1 MSIAQEIKDRLD
13 IVDVISDYLP
23 LKRSGRNLSGFCPF
37 HNNTRTPAFYVSA
50 ERQTWKCFGAC
61 AEGGD
66 IFSFVMKKEGLDF
79 RETLELLAR
88 RAGVEIPVYNPK
100 LPQVAATEERLG
112 DLLESAADYF
122 HHLLLYAPE
131 AEEARQYV
139 RSRGLYKRT
148 VEQFKLG
155 FSLDSFDACRTH
167 FEGQG
172 YSKADLLSAGLLTE
186 NEEKKRTYDRFRNR
200 LMFPI
205 WDAKGNVVGFGA
217 RTLEKDGVPKYLNS
231 PQTKLFD
238 KSRLLYSLNFAK
250 RDIREARQSV
260 IVEGYM
266 DVIRAHERGFKNVI
280 AQMGTALTGHQLNLL
295 KRYSKQFVIA
305 LDADEAGINA
315 TMRSLEVARET
326 LDRDVE
332 IRFDARGLIK
342 HEGRLKADIRVAT
355 MPIGQDPDD
364 IIQRDPVQWVNLIA
378 NAKPVVEYVIEKL
391 SADLDK
397 SDAKAKSAVAQRI
410 IPLIE
415 DVSDSVE
422 RDHYWQLLS
431 RTLIIDQ
438 RTLRR
443 YAPKTKKQLRPRKAA
458 APPKR
463 NRAKI
468 KLSHRMVAPLATEP
482 LEANYLRHAL
492 EHPDLMVKVDL
503 QLKRACQPTVTRDD
517 FTNTE
522 DQALWNHLRRRA
534 ISAGRGQLVT
544 VSELCDS
551 LDTVLVSRIETLL
564 GLSASAQREQLASR
578 MTHSVLNWRLD
589 KVKRHLSEVKQLVDQ
604 AQMLGNTD
612 DTETYS
618 FRCQELTMMIYS
630 IHQAKHGLS
639 STAQRDN

>member
-37 HNNTRTPAFYVSA
+37 HTNTRTPAFYVSP

-66 IFSFVMKKEGLDF
+66 VFAFVMKREGLDF
-79 RETLELLAR
+79 REALELLAR

-100 LPQVAATEERLG
+100 LPQDAAVEDRLG

-155 FSLDSFDACRTH
+155 FSLNSFDACRAH

-172 YSKADLLSAGLLTE
+172 YSNYDLLDAGLLTE
-186 NEEKKRTYDRFRNR
+186 NEEKQRVYDRFRNR

-205 WDAKGNVVGFGA
+205 WDAKGKVVGFGA
-217 RTLEKDGVPKYLNS
+217 RTLEKDGIPKYLNS
-231 PQTKLFD
+231 PQTDLFD
-238 KSRLLYSLNFAK
+238 KSRILYGLNFGK
-250 RDIREARQSV
+250 RDVREARQAI

-266 DVIRAHERGFKNVI
+266 DVIRAHERGFKNVV
-280 AQMGTALTGHQLNLL
+280 AQMGTALTEHQLNLL

-305 LDADEAGINA
+305 LDADEAGVNA

-326 LDRDVE
+326 LDREVE
-332 IRFDARGLIK
+332 IRFDARGLVK

-355 MPIGQDPDD
+355 MPAGQDPDD
-364 IIQRDPVQWVNLIA
+364 IIKADPVQWVNLIA
-378 NAKPVVEYVIEKL
+378 GAKPIVEYVIETL

-397 SDAKAKSAVAQRI
+397 DDAKAKSEVAQRI
-410 IPLIE
+410 IPLIQ
-415 DVSDSVE
+415 DIGDTVE
-422 RDHYWQLLS
+422 RDHYWQLLA
-431 RTLIIDQ
+431 RTLGTDQ

-443 YAPKTKKQLRPRKAA
+443 YTPKTKRIARPKPKAKPKQD
-458 APPKR
+458 
-463 NRAKI
+463 RAKI
-468 KLSHRMVAPLATEP
+468 KLSHRMIAPLATEP
-482 LEANYLRHAL
+482 LEANYLRQAL
-492 EHPDLMVKVDL
+492 EHPELMVKVDL
-503 QLKRACQPTVTRDD
+503 QLQRAHQPTVNRDD
-517 FTNTE
+517 FTGTE
-522 DQALWNHLRRRA
+522 DQALWNYLRRRA
-534 ISAGRGQLVT
+534 VSAGRGQFVT
-544 VSELCDS
+544 ISELCDS

-564 GLSASAQREQLASR
+564 TLSASEQGEQLAAR

-589 KVKRHLSEVKQLVDQ
+589 KVKRHLSEVKQLLDE
-604 AQMLGNTD
+604 AQVLGDSD
-612 DTETYS
+612 DMENYG

-630 IHQAKHGLS
+630 INQAKHNLS
-639 STAQRDN
+639 SITQRQN